1 MEMSF
6 SKTEKIAAIV
16 IGLVYGIP
24 LAIGIFID
32 GIHKGH
38 LVPMI
43 VLVFYWVFWAIVL
56 FYAKH
61 RKSESKLLVKLKTIS
76 PLIIG
81 GGYILLRW
89 FMG

>member
-1 MEMSF
+1 MSL

-16 IGLVYGIP
+16 LGFIYGIP
-24 LAIGIFID
+24 LAVGIFID
-32 GIHKGH
+32 GIHQGH
-38 LVPMI
+38 LISMT
-43 VLVFYWVFWAIVL
+43 VLIFYWVFWAFVL
-56 FYAKH
+56 LYAKR
-61 RKSESKLLVKLKTIS
+61 RKNESKLLVKLKTIS

>member
-1 MEMSF
+1 MGL
-6 SKTEKIAAIV
+6 SKTEKTAAIV
-16 IGLVYGIP
+16 LGLIYGIP

-32 GIHKGH
+32 GIHQGH
-38 LVPMI
+38 LISMT
-43 VLVFYWVFWAIVL
+43 VLIFYWVFWAFVL
-56 FYAKH
+56 LYAKR
-61 RKSESKLLVKLKTIS
+61 RKNESKLLVKLKTIS

>member
-1 MEMSF
+1 MSL
-6 SKTEKIAAIV
+6 SKMEKIAAIV

-43 VLVFYWVFWAIVL
+43 VLVFYWIFWAIVL
-56 FYAKH
+56 LYANR
-61 RKSESKLLVKLKTIS
+61 RKNESKLLVKLKTIS